1 MSQPTESREEAIK
14 RLTESASALEART
27 TREISH
33 EVAGHAAA
41 SKAWRILADLLGGVF
56 LGLAVGLGIDHFAGT
71 APVGIIG
78 GVLSGFA
85 LSVWMAWRTA
95 QRLMAEANQ
104 QGEPKSVPFD
114 DEDEG
119 A

>member
-1 MSQPTESREEAIK
+1 MSLPPESREEAIK

-27 TREISH
+27 TREVSH
-33 EVAGHAAA
+33 EAAGHAAA

-78 GVLSGFA
+78 GVLLGFA

-95 QRLMAEANQ
+95 QRLMAEAKQ
-104 QGEPKSVPFD
+104 EGEPQSVPFD